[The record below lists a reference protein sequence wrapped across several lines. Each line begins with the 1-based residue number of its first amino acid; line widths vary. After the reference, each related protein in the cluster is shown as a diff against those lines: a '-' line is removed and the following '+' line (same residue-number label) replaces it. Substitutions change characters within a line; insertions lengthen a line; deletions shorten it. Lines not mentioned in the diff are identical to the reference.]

1 MYIEQNNQHR
11 GWVIRGIIF
20 TAFIV
25 VVYKLILHKPG
36 VKIEKTDNYSISNV
50 VDSSKVEP
58 RTGSDIIGQNGNS
71 ENFEAVKDIEKEPK
85 GTVVSVKS
93 KVESPTTHKTTNI
106 VGNAKELEFE
116 PNIRYEKKSTI
127 KVPSIQRITS
137 KNTFYFDYIPNH
149 SRDNFFF

>member
-36 VKIEKTDNYSISNV
+36 MKIEKTEKYSISNV

-58 RTGSDIIGQNGNS
+58 RTVSSSDIMGQNGNP
-71 ENFEAVKDIEKEPK
+71 ENLEAVKDTLKEPK
-85 GTVVSVKS
+85 GTVISVKS
-93 KVESPTTHKTTNI
+93 KVESPTTQKTTNI
-106 VGNAKELEFE
+106 VENAKELEFE
-116 PNIRYEKKSTI
+116 PKIKYVKKA
-127 KVPSIQRITS
+127 Q
-137 KNTFYFDYIPNH
+137 
-149 SRDNFFF
+149 